1 MCPTDLTEE
10 EQEVLEVAEEV
21 SEEKDSTDE
30 VPVED
35 TVPEDPVVD
44 SGQDQEFEGVDS
56 IEDIPKGKEKN
67 YGI

>member
-35 TVPEDPVVD
+35 TVLEDLVVD

-56 IEDIPKGKEKN
+56 PEDIPKGKEKD